1 MTYNILQILSLNDGQ
16 DVCLHLPTVVI
27 LTVALSP
34 MPSVLIGTQVYT
46 PSAIT
51 VVLNTP
57 ELQLPMRLSF
67 K

>member
-1 MTYNILQILSLNDGQ
+1 MRMHN
-16 DVCLHLPTVVI
+16 LPTAVM
-27 LTVALSP
+27 LTVALLCVPTVFS
-34 MPSVLIGTQVYT
+34 GTQVYT

-57 ELQLPMRLSF
+57 ELLLPRMLPL